1 MSRIERRMNR
11 SVLTMTPEQTLEEA
25 AQYMIERQV
34 GSAVVVSNGSVVGIV
49 TERDVMRAVAR
60 GLVPWNTKLEEIMT
74 REPITTSPGGTTQE
88 AAQIMLEHGFRHL
101 PVVEGTQLVGI
112 VSLRDV
118 LRDAEP
124 AETA

>member
-1 MSRIERRMNR
+1 MNR
-11 SVLTMTPEQTLEEA
+11 SVLTMNPEQTLEEA

-34 GSAVVVSNGSVVGIV
+34 GSAVVVSNGAVVGIV

-60 GLVPWNTKLEEIMT
+60 GLVPWNTKLEEVMT
-74 REPITTSPGGTTQE
+74 REPITASPDGTTAE
-88 AAQIMLEHGFRHL
+88 AAQVMLEHGFRHL

-118 LRDAEP
+118 LIDPEP
-124 AETA
+124 ADTS